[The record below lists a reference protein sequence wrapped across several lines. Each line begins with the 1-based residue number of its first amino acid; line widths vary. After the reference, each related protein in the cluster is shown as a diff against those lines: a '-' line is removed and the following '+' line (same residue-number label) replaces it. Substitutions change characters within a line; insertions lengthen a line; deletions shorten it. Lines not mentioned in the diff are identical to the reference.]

1 VSQEIRIDRRFRGP
15 PDSGHGGYTCGVVAA
30 RVDGPAE
37 VTLRRPPP
45 LDTPLAVVADDDG
58 SVRVMD
64 GDALVAE
71 GALRADDLGLASPV
85 RVTIADAEAAG
96 ASAHLHRHP
105 EDHPFPTC
113 FVCGPE
119 RAPGDG
125 LRIVVGR
132 VGEGDVSAAAWTPT
146 ADLAGA
152 DGVVQPE
159 FVWAALDCSGGI
171 GSWLVDPLE
180 GNPFVLGRFAVRIP
194 GPVRAGAPHAVT
206 GWRVGRDGRKMDAG
220 SAIFTADGE
229 LVALARATWIQLAE
243 SSPT

>member
-1 VSQEIRIDRRFRGP
+1 VSQEIRIDRRFCGP

-30 RVDGPAE
+30 HVDGPPE

-45 LDTPLAVVADDDG
+45 LDTPLAVVSHDDG
-58 SVRVMD
+58 SVQVLD
-64 GDALVAE
+64 GDDLVAE
-71 GALRADDLGLASPV
+71 VAPRADDLGFAAPEPV
-85 RVTIADAEAAG
+85 SIPEAEAAG
-96 ASAHLHRHP
+96 AASHLHQHP

-132 VGEGDVSAAAWTPT
+132 VGERDVSAAVWTPT

-152 DGVVQPE
+152 DGVVHPE

-180 GNPFVLGRFAVRIP
+180 GNPFVLGRFSVRIP
-194 GPVRAGAPHAVT
+194 GPVRAGALHAVS
-206 GWRVGRDGRKMDAG
+206 GWRVGRQGRKVDAG

-229 LVALARATWIQLAE
+229 LVGLARATWIQLAE
-243 SSPT
+243 SPPA